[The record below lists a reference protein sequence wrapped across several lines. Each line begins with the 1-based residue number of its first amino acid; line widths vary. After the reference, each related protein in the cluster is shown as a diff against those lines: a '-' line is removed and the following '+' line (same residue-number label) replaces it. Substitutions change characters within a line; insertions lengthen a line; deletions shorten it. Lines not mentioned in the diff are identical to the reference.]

1 VISPKKHEAL
11 GAAYDHNA
19 PGQGKRNSWCQR
31 AAVRRVTVIA
41 LSSLHFATFR
51 RHIDM
56 RDGKTRAQ
64 IIAEC
69 GHEFS

>member
-1 VISPKKHEAL
+1 MFVHDVVSPKKHEAQHDAL
-11 GAAYDHNA
+11 WAAYDHSA

-51 RHIDM
+51 RHID
-56 RDGKTRAQ
+56 TRFDQ
-64 IIAEC
+64 
-69 GHEFS
+69 SRS